1 MPSRRS
7 RHDSHVKRSDAALL
21 RAARTDPHAFREL
34 YERHAEG
41 IYRFQLARTR
51 NADAA
56 LDLTAETFAR
66 AWTLKERFRDRA
78 DGSAGPWLYAIARHV
93 LLESVRRRRLDV
105 SAAER
110 LGVLARLDG
119 EPSTVVPDETWIDG
133 LDEAVAELPE
143 PLRRALELRIV
154 DDLGYGAVA
163 AELGTSE
170 GAARVRVT
178 RALALLRARIT
189 SREMEATR

>member
-1 MPSRRS
+1 MLAQ
-7 RHDSHVKRSDAALL
+7 HDPHVKRSDAALL

-34 YERHAEG
+34 YDRHAHG
-41 IYRFQLARTR
+41 VYRFQLSRTR
-51 NADAA
+51 DADAA

-66 AWTLKERFRDRA
+66 AWTLRERFRDRA
-78 DGSAGPWLYAIARHV
+78 GGSAGPWLYAIARHV

-110 LGVLARLDG
+110 LGVLTRLDR
-119 EPSTVVPDETWIDG
+119 EPSTAVPDETWIDG

-143 PLRRALELRIV
+143 PLRRALELRVV
-154 DDLGYGAVA
+154 DGMDYVAVA

-178 RALALLRARIT
+178 RALSFLRARIT

>member
-1 MPSRRS
+1 
-7 RHDSHVKRSDAALL
+7 VKRSDAALL

-34 YERHAEG
+34 YDRHADG
-41 IYRFQLARTR
+41 IYRFQLRRTR
-51 NADAA
+51 DTDAA

-66 AWTLKERFRDRA
+66 AWMLRERFRDRA
-78 DGSAGPWLYAIARHV
+78 GGSAGPWLYAIARRV

-110 LGVLARLDG
+110 LGVLARLDR
-119 EPSTVVPDETWIDG
+119 EPSTAMPDETWIED
-133 LDEAVAELPE
+133 LDEAVAVLPG

-154 DDLGYGAVA
+154 DDLDYVAVA

-178 RALALLRARIT
+178 RALAFLRARVT

>member
-1 MPSRRS
+1 VLAQHEP
-7 RHDSHVKRSDAALL
+7 HVKRSDAALL
-21 RAARTDPHAFREL
+21 LAARTDPHAFREL
-34 YERHAEG
+34 YDRHADG
-41 IYRFQLARTR
+41 VYRFQLSRTR
-51 NADAA
+51 DAEAA

-66 AWTLKERFRDRA
+66 AWTLRERFRDRA
-78 DGSAGPWLYAIARHV
+78 GGSAGPWLYAIARHV

-110 LGVLARLDG
+110 LGVLTRLDR
-119 EPSTVVPDETWIDG
+119 EPSAAVPDETWIDG

-143 PLRRALELRIV
+143 PLRRALELRVV
-154 DDLGYGAVA
+154 DDLDYVAVA

-178 RALALLRARIT
+178 RALSFLRARIT